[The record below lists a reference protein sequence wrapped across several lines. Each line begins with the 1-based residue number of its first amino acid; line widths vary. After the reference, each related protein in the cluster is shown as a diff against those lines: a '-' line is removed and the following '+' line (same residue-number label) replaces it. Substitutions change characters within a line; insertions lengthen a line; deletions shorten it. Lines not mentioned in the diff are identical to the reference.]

1 MRGLKMRPVIL
12 RGSKIYL
19 SVTLEQD
26 KEKWLVWINDRDIQN
41 FISSPMD
48 IYFEKDFD
56 EILEELRRKKSRT
69 INFAIVENNKDRL
82 VGFIWMDSID
92 WQARNA
98 KIMYFIGKEHW
109 GKGYA
114 SEALSLICEFAFE
127 NMNLEK
133 VYTFVHETNGASLS
147 VLEKNRF
154 TLVGRL
160 RRHAY
165 VPKYGYVDVLVY
177 ELLKEEWKKP
187 SINNLKIVEI
197 EVNNKK
203 W

>member
-12 RGSKIYL
+12 KGSKIYL
-19 SVTLEQD
+19 SITLEQD
-26 KEKWLVWINDRDIQN
+26 KEKWLVWINDRDIQS

-69 INFAIVENNKDRL
+69 INFAVVENNKDRL

-133 VYTFVHETNGASLS
+133 LYTFVHETNGASRT
-147 VLEKNRF
+147 VLEKNGF
-154 TLVGRL
+154 MIVGRL

-165 VPKYGYVDVLVY
+165 VPKHGYVDVLIY
-177 ELLKEEWKKP
+177 ELLKEDWKKP
-187 SINNLKIVEI
+187 SINNLKMVEI
-197 EVNNKK
+197 EFK
-203 W
+203 

>member
-1 MRGLKMRPVIL
+1 MRPVIL

-26 KEKWLVWINDRDIQN
+26 REKWLVWINDRDIQN

-48 IYFEKDFD
+48 IYFEKDFN

-69 INFAIVENNKDRL
+69 INFAIVENNNDRL
-82 VGFIWMDSID
+82 VGFIWMDLID

-133 VYTFVHETNGASLS
+133 LYTFVHENNGASIT
-147 VLEKNRF
+147 VLEKNGF
-154 TLVGRL
+154 SLVGRL
-160 RRHAY
+160 KKHAY
-165 VPKYGYVDVLVY
+165 VPKHGYVDVLIY

-187 SINNLKIVEI
+187 TINKLKMVEI
-197 EVNNKK
+197 DIKQ
-203 W
+203 

>member
-12 RGSKIYL
+12 KGSKIYL
-19 SVTLEQD
+19 SITLEQD
-26 KEKWLVWINDRDIQN
+26 KEKWLVWINDRDIQS

-69 INFAIVENNKDRL
+69 INFAVVENNKDRL

-133 VYTFVHETNGASLS
+133 LYTFVHETNGASRT
-147 VLEKNRF
+147 VLEKNGF
-154 TLVGRL
+154 MIVGRL

-165 VPKYGYVDVLVY
+165 VPKHGYVDVLIY
-177 ELLKEEWKKP
+177 ELLKEDWKKP

-197 EVNNKK
+197 EFK
-203 W
+203 

>member
-1 MRGLKMRPVIL
+1 MRPVIL
-12 RGSKIYL
+12 KGSKIYL
-19 SVTLEQD
+19 SITLEQD
-26 KEKWLVWINDRDIQN
+26 KEKWLVWINDRDIQS

-69 INFAIVENNKDRL
+69 INFAVVENNKDRL

-133 VYTFVHETNGASLS
+133 LYTFVHETNGASRT
-147 VLEKNRF
+147 VLEKNGF
-154 TLVGRL
+154 MIVGRL

-165 VPKYGYVDVLVY
+165 VPKHGYVDVLIY
-177 ELLKEEWKKP
+177 ELLKEDWKKP
-187 SINNLKIVEI
+187 SINNLKMVEI
-197 EVNNKK
+197 EFK
-203 W
+203 